1 MHSNH
6 ASVLASIA
14 CICAIA
20 VDAPG
25 QQAPI
30 NGMRP
35 SEPARYALVGAK
47 VIIAPGNTI
56 DKATI
61 LIRNGVV
68 ESIGL
73 DTVVPAGYRSFDFTG
88 KTIFPAFIEPALLLD
103 SSAQSAA
110 AIASPGAH
118 WNQYITPEV
127 SAIALA
133 IPDATLESLRA
144 QGFAVA
150 RVMPANG
157 IFRGSSDMRLL
168 SKSSER
174 SLGRDL
180 GGEVAQLVGPR
191 SFDFSQ
197 MFAPPAP
204 GTPAVPAISPQQ
216 GRGERA
222 SSYPSS
228 LMGSYAIMRQTF
240 MDAN

>member
-20 VDAPG
+20 VDAPA

-157 IFRGSSDMRLL
+157 SDRAASTSARCSRRQHPARPLFPPSVPKAEANAPAAFHRVSWVPTRSCARHLWMR
-168 SKSSER
+168 SGVMTHTPSR
-174 SLGRDL
+174 
-180 GGEVAQLVGPR
+180 V
-191 SFDFSQ
+191 
-197 MFAPPAP
+197 PPLHW
-204 GTPAVPAISPQQ
+204 T
-216 GRGERA
+216 
-222 SSYPSS
+222 
-228 LMGSYAIMRQTF
+228 T
-240 MDAN
+240 